1 MPVITG
7 ISPSLRRPQ
16 TFHTKQYLQGGRALT
31 PLPQR
36 ALLIGTM
43 KGGTAVA
50 GTIYA
55 IDDAP
60 QTDALFGVGSPLA
73 LMCRKAFECCAF
85 FGQGPFLFAIG
96 VAEPGGVNTQ
106 RVQTLTFSGPA
117 TGSGQNVFR
126 IAGRTFTVGVAKD
139 ESANSMA
146 AAADAAI
153 DAAKQNL
160 PLTAAV
166 AGAVVTTTHVAKGE
180 NGQDALIEVV
190 SLAPGVGLVIAQTT
204 AGSGVMDPTA
214 ALAAAAGPEYDAIA
228 LENHKAADI
237 ALALTH
243 VTTAWGAA
251 EKKWRWVV
259 FGETGSIGT
268 ATTLAAA
275 ANDRAIL
282 VLDCEQSPSL
292 PCELAVAGAI
302 AKLAKARPN
311 ANWDGMKLPIYPPP
325 DAFDFTNSE
334 VESALAAGITPLK
347 AVVDPQTRVQQPG
360 VVAIQKYVTTKTTEA
375 GVPFEALRDLAVPRV
390 GAYIAR
396 QIDTAFVQ
404 RFGAAANP
412 DGVLLTDDTIGQI
425 RDMVAN
431 LLYAAQDAR
440 IITNVDTDLQS
451 LVVEKDL
458 ASPGRVNVDVT
469 YTVVLGLHQVA
480 FVHRVVI

>member
-1 MPVITG
+1 MPISTG

-16 TFHTKQYLQGGRALT
+16 TFHTKQYLQGGRALV

-50 GTIYA
+50 GTIYELF
-55 IDDAP
+55 DAP

-73 LMCRKAFECCAF
+73 LMCRKAFETCAF
-85 FGQGPFLFAIG
+85 LGQGPFLFAIG
-96 VAEPGGVNTQ
+96 VAEPGAGTA
-106 RVQTLTFSGPA
+106 RVQTLTVSGPA
-117 TGSGQNVFR
+117 TAASVNVFR
-126 IAGRTFTVGVAKD
+126 IGGRTFQVGVALN

-146 AAADAAI
+146 AAIEAAI

-160 PLTAAV
+160 PLTAAL

-180 NGQDALIEVV
+180 NGNDALIEVV
-190 SLAPGVGLVIAQTT
+190 STAPGAGIAVAQTS
-204 AGSGVMDPTA
+204 AGAGVMDPTA
-214 ALAAAAGPEYDAIA
+214 ALAAAAGPDYDAIA

-237 ALALTH
+237 GLALAH

-251 EKKWRWVV
+251 EKKWRWVI

-268 ATTLAAA
+268 ATALAAA
-275 ANDRAIL
+275 ANDRAIAIL
-282 VLDCEQSPSL
+282 NCESSPSL

-302 AKLAKARPN
+302 AKLAKSRPN
-311 ANWDGMKLPIYPPP
+311 ANWDGQKLPLFPPP
-325 DAFDFTNSE
+325 DAFDFTNGE

-360 VVAIQKYVTTKTTEA
+360 VVAIQKFVTTKTTEA
-375 GVPFEALRDLAVPRV
+375 GVPFEALRDIAVPRT
-390 GAYIAR
+390 GAFVAR
-396 QIDTAFVQ
+396 QIDAAFVQ

-431 LLYAAQDAR
+431 ILYTAQDAR
-440 IITNVDTDLQS
+440 IVTNVDVDLQS

-458 ASPGRVNVDVT
+458 SSPGRVNVDVT

-480 FVHRVVI
+480 FVHRVTI

>member
-1 MPVITG
+1 MPVNTG

-36 ALLIGTM
+36 ALLIGTR
-43 KGGTAVA
+43 KGGTAVS

-96 VAEPGGVNTQ
+96 VDEPGGGFA
-106 RVQTLTFSGPA
+106 RVQTLTVSGPA
-117 TGSGQNVFR
+117 TETKPVVFR
-126 IAGRTFTVGVAKD
+126 IAGRTFTVGVGNGD
-139 ESANSMA
+139 A
-146 AAADAAI
+146 AATIATAIKNAI
-153 DAAKQNL
+153 DAAKQLL

-166 AGAVVTTTHVAKGE
+166 AAAVVTTTHVAKGE
-180 NGQDALIEVV
+180 NGQDALIEIV
-190 SLAPGVGLVIAQTT
+190 STPAGVGVAIAQTT

-243 VTTAWGAA
+243 VQTAWGPA

-259 FGETGSIGT
+259 FGETGTIGT
-268 ATTLAAA
+268 ATALASA

-311 ANWDGMKLPIYPPP
+311 ANWDGQKLPIYPPP

-334 VESALAAGITPLK
+334 VETALAAGVTPLK

-360 VVAIQKYVTTKTTEA
+360 VVAIQKYVTTKTTEG
-375 GVPFEALRDLAVPRV
+375 GVPFEALRDLAVPRT

-440 IITNVDTDLQS
+440 IVTNVDTDLQS

-458 ASPGRVNVDVT
+458 SSPGRVNVDVT

>member
-1 MPVITG
+1 MPINTG

-16 TFHTKQYLQGGRALT
+16 TFHTKQYLQGGRALV

-55 IDDAP
+55 IDDAQ

-73 LMCRKAFECCAF
+73 LMCRKAFETCAVL
-85 FGQGPFLFAIG
+85 GAGPFLFAVG
-96 VAEPGGVNTQ
+96 VAEPGAGVQ
-106 RVQTLTFSGPA
+106 RVQTITATGPA
-117 TGSGQNVFR
+117 TAAGTVVFR
-126 IAGRTFTVGVAKD
+126 IAGRTFNVGVANGD
-139 ESANSMA
+139 SANTIA
-146 AAADAAI
+146 AAIESAI
-153 DAAKQNL
+153 DAARLLL
-160 PLTAAV
+160 PLTASV

-180 NGQDALIEVV
+180 NGQDCLIEVV
-190 SLAPGVGLVIAQTT
+190 SVPAGVTVVVAQTS
-204 AGSGVMDPTA
+204 AGTGVMDPTA

-237 ALALTH
+237 ALAITH
-243 VTTAWGAA
+243 VTASWGAA
-251 EKKWRWVV
+251 EKKWRWIL

-268 ATTLAAA
+268 ATALAAA

-282 VLDCEQSPSL
+282 LLNCELSPSL

-302 AKLAKARPN
+302 AKLSKSRPN
-311 ANWDGMKLPIYPPP
+311 GNWDGQKLPIYPPP
-325 DAFDFTNSE
+325 DAYDFTNSE

-360 VVAIQKYVTTKTTEA
+360 VVAIQKFVTTKTTES
-375 GVPFEALRDLAVPRV
+375 GVPFEALRDLAVPRT
-390 GAYIAR
+390 GAYLAR
-396 QIDTAFVQ
+396 QIDAAFVQ

-431 LLYAAQDAR
+431 ILYTAQDAR
-440 IITNVDTDLQS
+440 IVTNVDVDLQS

-458 ASPGRVNVDVT
+458 SSPGRVNVDVT

-480 FVHRVVI
+480 FVHRVTI